1 MILVCFGTRPEYIK
15 IKPLLDVFDGV
26 VDYKILFTG
35 QHEDL
40 LDGVH
45 ADQKLQIIDGENRL
59 DSITSSVMNSIDF
72 KGIDQVLVQGD
83 TATAFAIALSAFHH
97 RIPIIHLEAGMRT
110 FDTNNPYPEEFYRQ
124 AISRV
129 ADIHLAPSQIEKD
142 NLIYENQSDKNIH
155 VVGNT
160 VLDNLKDVSISY
172 NKRVLVTLHRREN
185 HHQIAEYFKRLS
197 QIAEENSDLEFV
209 IPLHPNPNVQKHR
222 NLLKNI
228 KVIDPLPYDE
238 MIQEIA
244 RCRFIISDS
253 GGIQEEASFLHK
265 KVIVCREKTE
275 RVSTVGLNCF
285 LCSHPSKLND
295 MVRSIRD
302 NYIVYSDCP
311 YGDGHASEKILE
323 ILK

>member
-1 MILVCFGTRPEYIK
+1 M
-15 IKPLLDVFDGV
+15 
-26 VDYKILFTG
+26 
-35 QHEDL
+35 
-40 LDGVH
+40 
-45 ADQKLQIIDGENRL
+45 
-59 DSITSSVMNSIDF
+59 
-72 KGIDQVLVQGD
+72 
-83 TATAFAIALSAFHH
+83 
-97 RIPIIHLEAGMRT
+97 
-110 FDTNNPYPEEFYRQ
+110 
-124 AISRV
+124 
-129 ADIHLAPSQIEKD
+129 
-142 NLIYENQSDKNIH
+142 
-155 VVGNT
+155 
-160 VLDNLKDVSISY
+160 LDNLKDVSISY

-185 HHQIAEYFKRLS
+185 HHHIAEYFKRLS